1 MDFTPTPEQAAARE
15 LAAEIFGDLSTPERL
30 AAGGSGTDAA
40 LWKALCAAGLPG
52 AAEETGLLGLVLM
65 LEEQGRTTAQ
75 VPFAATC
82 VYGLLAIGAHGTAEQ
97 RARLLPPLRT
107 GEAVATG
114 AFPARSG
121 GVRAEGTAGGAA
133 KPMAGGTVVDPAAD
147 PTAGSTVGPAA
158 DATADGKAAPT
169 AGVTADGKAAPTAD
183 VTADGKAAPTAD
195 VTADGTA
202 DAMPNGTGR
211 LTGVVPVVPWLCAAT
226 HVLVPDGATRTL
238 WLVRTDAPGVR
249 RDPVETTAPW
259 SAGRLTLDNAPAER
273 LGPDAAAE
281 GLGPDHSTECLVPP
295 ASAACLGTHA
305 VAARMVRDTQPEP
318 MASDAPAER
327 LAPHA
332 QAGRL
337 GPAPEAL
344 RRPARPDVR
353 DAYAD
358 VLALARTAFAGL
370 QAGVAAG
377 SLARAV
383 AHTTTREQFGRPLS
397 TNQGVLLRAAD
408 AHMDIEAIR
417 VTAYEAA
424 WRRDAGL
431 DAGPHALTA
440 AWWASEAGTRVVH
453 TGQHLHGGIGA
464 DLDHPVHRHFL
475 WGRQLAGYLGS
486 GAEVLE
492 ELGELLT
499 GELPPTT
506 DSAEPA
512 DRPTPTLRTEAP

>member
-1 MDFTPTPEQAAARE
+1 MDFTPTPEQTAARE

-30 AAGGSGTDAA
+30 AAGGSGTDAG

-82 VYGLLAIGAHGTAEQ
+82 VYGLLAVGAHGSAAQ
-97 RARLLPPLRT
+97 RARLLPALRT

-114 AFPARSG
+114 AFPARRG
-121 GVRAEGTAGGAA
+121 GVRAEE
-133 KPMAGGTVVDPAAD
+133 AAD
-147 PTAGSTVGPAA
+147 
-158 DATADGKAAPT
+158 
-169 AGVTADGKAAPTAD
+169 
-183 VTADGKAAPTAD
+183 
-195 VTADGTA
+195 
-202 DAMPNGTGR
+202 GTGR
-211 LTGVVPVVPWLCAAT
+211 LTGIVPVVPWLRAAT
-226 HVLVPDGATRTL
+226 HVLVPDGGTRTL
-238 WLVRTDAPGVR
+238 WLVRPDDAGAR
-249 RDPVETTAPW
+249 REPVETTAPW
-259 SAGRLTLDNAPAER
+259 SAARLTLDGARAER
-273 LGPDAAAE
+273 LGHDAESLAHVAQAPANNAQTLAHVAQAPANNAQTPAHDAQPPARTTEPPAPTRPDAYT
-281 GLGPDHSTECLVPP
+281 DI
-295 ASAACLGTHA
+295 
-305 VAARMVRDTQPEP
+305 
-318 MASDAPAER
+318 
-327 LAPHA
+327 
-332 QAGRL
+332 
-337 GPAPEAL
+337 
-344 RRPARPDVR
+344 
-353 DAYAD
+353 
-358 VLALARTAFAGL
+358 LALARTAFAGL
-370 QAGVAAG
+370 QAGVCAG

-417 VTAYEAA
+417 LTAYEAA

-464 DLDHPVHRHFL
+464 DVDHPVHRHFL

-486 GAEVLE
+486 GAEALE

-499 GELPPTT
+499 GERSTPAARPDQPTRT
-506 DSAEPA
+506 
-512 DRPTPTLRTEAP
+512 RTEAP

>member
-1 MDFTPTPEQAAARE
+1 MDFTPTPEQSAARE

-82 VYGLLAIGAHGTAEQ
+82 VYGLLAIGAHGSAEQ

-114 AFPARSG
+114 AFPARRG
-121 GVRAEGTAGGAA
+121 GIRAEGTAGG
-133 KPMAGGTVVDPAAD
+133 
-147 PTAGSTVGPAA
+147 
-158 DATADGKAAPT
+158 
-169 AGVTADGKAAPTAD
+169 
-183 VTADGKAAPTAD
+183 
-195 VTADGTA
+195 TADGTANGTANVKADGTANVKADGTGNVKADGTPNGTADVKA

-211 LTGVVPVVPWLCAAT
+211 LTGVVPVVPWLCAAS

-238 WLVRTDAPGVR
+238 WLVRTDAAGVR

-259 SAGRLTLDNAPAER
+259 SAGRLTLDGAPAER
-273 LGPDAAAE
+273 LGPEAAAE
-281 GLGPDHSTECLVPP
+281 RLVPAP
-295 ASAACLGTHA
+295 SAL
-305 VAARMVRDTQPEP
+305 
-318 MASDAPAER
+318 
-327 LAPHA
+327 PHPT
-332 QAGRL
+332 
-337 GPAPEAL
+337 GPA
-344 RRPARPDVR
+344 VR

-358 VLALARTAFAGL
+358 ILALARTAFAGL

-383 AHTTTREQFGRPLS
+383 AHTTIREQFGRPLS

-499 GELPPTT
+499 TACP
-506 DSAEPA
+506 APA
-512 DRPTPTLRTEAP
+512 DRPTPSPRTEAP

>member
-30 AAGGSGTDAA
+30 AAGGCGTDAA

-82 VYGLLAIGAHGTAEQ
+82 VYGLLAIGAHGSAEQ

-107 GEAVATG
+107 GDAVATG
-114 AFPARSG
+114 AFPARRG
-121 GVRAEGTAGGAA
+121 GVRAEGTAEGTEDGTAA
-133 KPMAGGTVVDPAAD
+133 GTKDVLRLDGRSDPTANGTKDGRSDPAD
-147 PTAGSTVGPAA
+147 PTA
-158 DATADGKAAPT
+158 D
-169 AGVTADGKAAPTAD
+169 
-183 VTADGKAAPTAD
+183 
-195 VTADGTA
+195 
-202 DAMPNGTGR
+202 GTGR

-249 RDPVETTAPW
+249 WDPVETTAPW
-259 SAGRLTLDNAPAER
+259 SAGRLTLDDAPAER
-273 LGPDAAAE
+273 LGPDARAE
-281 GLGPDHSTECLVPP
+281 RLGL
-295 ASAACLGTHA
+295 
-305 VAARMVRDTQPEP
+305 
-318 MASDAPAER
+318 DAPAER
-327 LAPHA
+327 LGPDARA
-332 QAGRL
+332 ECLA
-337 GPAPEAL
+337 PAPSAL
-344 RRPARPDVR
+344 PRPARPAVR

-358 VLALARTAFAGL
+358 ILALARTAFAGL

-417 VTAYEAA
+417 LTAYEAA

-486 GAEVLE
+486 GAEALE

-499 GELPPTT
+499 GERSTPAARPDQPTRT
-506 DSAEPA
+506 
-512 DRPTPTLRTEAP
+512 RTEAP